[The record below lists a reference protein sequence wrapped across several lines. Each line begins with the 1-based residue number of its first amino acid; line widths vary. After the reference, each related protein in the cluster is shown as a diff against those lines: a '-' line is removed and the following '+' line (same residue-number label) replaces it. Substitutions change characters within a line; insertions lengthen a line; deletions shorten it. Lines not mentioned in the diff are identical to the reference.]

1 MPQSIT
7 LKDVDQHKFVKAFS
21 AFLKK
26 SGKMKV
32 PDWVDL
38 VKTAKYKELAPY
50 DEDWYY
56 TRCAALVRHIYFRSP
71 VGVGA
76 VTKIFGG
83 RKRNGVCP
91 SHFCRSSGG
100 VARKA
105 LQSLEAAKLIEKTE
119 SGRKL
124 TNQGRRDLDRIAA
137 QVHQKTKAA
146 ATAVSGGPVVVIPTE
161 TAAQ

>member
-1 MPQSIT
+1 MQV
-7 LKDVDQHKFVKAFS
+7 LLFV
-21 AFLKK
+21 
-26 SGKMKV
+26 
-32 PDWVDL
+32 
-38 VKTAKYKELAPY
+38 
-50 DEDWYY
+50 
-56 TRCAALVRHIYFRSP
+56 
-71 VGVGA
+71 
-76 VTKIFGG
+76 G

-146 ATAVSGGPVVVIPTE
+146 AMAVSGGVTAVIPAE
-161 TAAQ
+161 TSAQ